1 MEAQRLKPG
10 SWLGADVARVELV
23 PFPINIKIKV
33 RGSGQEC
40 PLHTIY
46 AIRGELPDVVVV
58 RMSVQGDPSTAH
70 ADS

>member
-1 MEAQRLKPG
+1 MWHEWN
-10 SWLGADVARVELV
+10 SC

-33 RGSGQEC
+33 KGSGRGR

-58 RMSVQGDPSTAH
+58 RMSV
-70 ADS
+70 

>member
-1 MEAQRLKPG
+1 
-10 SWLGADVARVELV
+10 VELV